1 MHAYAQLLQQLHV
14 YFQYIFEQTWKVFL
28 RLQYGIMYVH
38 CNTFRTL
45 IVFLDTMHY
54 WVIEAS

>member
-45 IVFLDTMHY
+45 IVF
-54 WVIEAS
+54 